1 MGHRLDEE
9 AAAEVQAAD
18 EDGARQHNRQHH
30 TQQDQQGGVNLHDGY
45 AALHQSTLVYEAVLS
60 AMLLK

>member
-18 EDGARQHNRQHH
+18 EDGARQHDRQHH
-30 TQQDQQGGVNLHDGY
+30 TQQDQQGGVNLHDG
-45 AALHQSTLVYEAVLS
+45 
-60 AMLLK
+60 